1 MVNSGCET
9 TTDFFLF
16 WIFQSFYS
24 DHCMNFYCKLFE
36 RKKPTLPTS
45 GVSFPRDLMSH
56 RFVSN
61 PTYCIDQ
68 WRCGPQVQQTKD
80 CPWTGWPWTPCPA
93 SQGSLHAPAY
103 MWVPPATPA
112 RALRGDGLPC
122 GVLTLSSFFSPSP
135 LFSPSFKASPT
146 SWWVNKVGAL
156 GSRCCSC
163 LNCLPSCLWL
173 VAESPHHPLQ
183 AVCCLFL
190 LPGARLGA
198 GPPCG
203 GVGWGAPFPS
213 HRGSPCTPIIPL
225 ASPFHS
231 PICHPGRWPCWAAS
245 QREAWNKPWRC
256 R

>member
-1 MVNSGCET
+1 MVNSGCEI
-9 TTDFFLF
+9 TTDFFPF

-24 DHCMNFYCKLFE
+24 DHILITIASYLKE
-36 RKKPTLPTS
+36 RKKPILPTS
-45 GVSFPRDLMSH
+45 GVSFPRDLISRLKSYLLH
-56 RFVSN
+56 RSVAMRPADSAN
-61 PTYCIDQ
+61 KRLSLNWMALD
-68 WRCGPQVQQTKD
+68 
-80 CPWTGWPWTPCPA
+80 TPCPA
-93 SQGSLHAPAY
+93 SQGSLHAPAH
-103 MWVPPATPA
+103 MWMPPATPA
-112 RALRGDGLPC
+112 RALRGNGLPC

-135 LFSPSFKASPT
+135 LLSSSFKASPT

-173 VAESPHHPLQ
+173 VAESPHHPRQ
-183 AVCCLFL
+183 AVCCLSL

-213 HRGSPCTPIIPL
+213 HRGSPCPPIIPL